1 VRYGSLVRRPLGF
14 HLVEQLEG
22 HVALVTGGNGGIGL
36 GLAQGLVKAGADVAI
51 WGTNVDKS
59 ADAVRHLESLR
70 GSGSILALRCDITD
84 EAQVVG
90 AFADT
95 VEHFGKVDSVFANAG
110 IPGASPRFVDLSLD
124 EWRRVMAVNLDGTF
138 LTLREGARH
147 LVARDQGGA
156 LIALSSIAALHG
168 APRRD
173 AYAASKTAV
182 QSLVR
187 SLAISL
193 ATSRIRVNALCP
205 GWTNTELLGS
215 ARASQKFI
223 DRTVER
229 TPAGRWA
236 TPDEYEKVAVFLAD
250 PSLTFHTGASLVVD
264 GGYTIF

>member
-156 LIALSSIAALHG
+156 LIALSSIAALQAGGAVPGPQPGHQPRHVAHPGERVVPRVDKHRTPRLRSRIAKVHRPHG
-168 APRRD
+168 GADPRRSMGD
-173 AYAASKTAV
+173 TRRVRESRGV
-182 QSLVR
+182 PGGPVPHIPHR
-187 SLAISL
+187 SLIGRRRGL
-193 ATSRIRVNALCP
+193 YD
-205 GWTNTELLGS
+205 LLI
-215 ARASQKFI
+215 ASF
-223 DRTVER
+223 
-229 TPAGRWA
+229 
-236 TPDEYEKVAVFLAD
+236 
-250 PSLTFHTGASLVVD
+250 
-264 GGYTIF
+264 